1 MAGLAPGAPPVII
14 GKTGVTENI
23 DPHVQHLLA
32 ESEVPGYRQ
41 VRGPALLRLS
51 PGATGS
57 WRCVENEPGGH
68 SGLEDFDG
76 GAGVVVVQPGQHA
89 TCTAFNRLTL
99 PVGPP
104 ATGGGFA
111 AVSRSAPAVAA
122 GLALMAAGALLG
134 LGGLR
139 LRRTARRGSS
149 A

>member
-1 MAGLAPGAPPVII
+1 M
-14 GKTGVTENI
+14 
-23 DPHVQHLLA
+23 
-32 ESEVPGYRQ
+32 PGYRQ
-41 VRGPALLRLS
+41 LRDPALLRLT

-76 GAGVVVVQPGQHA
+76 GDGLVVVQPGQHA
-89 TCTAFNRLTL
+89 TCTAVNRLTL

-111 AVSRSAPAVAA
+111 AASRSAPAVAA
-122 GLALMAAGALLG
+122 GVALMAAGALLG

-139 LRRTARRGSS
+139 LRRRARPGPS